1 MNDMQETMKSCNV
14 CRATIPSDSKYCEVC
29 GTKLL
34 ETLTTTIATEPD
46 AATAKTQPEFVPSRP
61 RMVDKAPKP
70 RRFSAKMVVAVL
82 VIICLISLLLVVPWI
97 PMVKSRAVREVFA
110 YSYTYPFT
118 EEQPK
123 QQAVFS
129 SGNVSLNAFK
139 SASQADYYWTS
150 RGFLLE
156 KGWTVQVKFQSNNY
170 AWTTLYIKGGWQ
182 GDTYFSTN
190 SPLGSFIVSQPN
202 EFHVF
207 IQNLDPTS
215 GHAVSVELTA
225 QWTEVRQSEETATG
239 TATFDVTRYDVAY
252 VSLIDLLLHKSQL
265 D

>member
-1 MNDMQETMKSCNV
+1 MNGTQETKPCKV
-14 CRATIPSDSKYCEVC
+14 CGAQIPSDSKYCEVC
-29 GTKLL
+29 GARVP
-34 ETLTTTIATEPD
+34 ETRMTTIATEPD
-46 AATAKTQPEFVPSRP
+46 VTAAETQPEFVPSRP
-61 RMVDKAPKP
+61 RMEDKAPKP
-70 RRFSAKMVVAVL
+70 RRFSTKTIVAVI
-82 VIICLISLLLVVPWI
+82 VIICLISVTLVVPWI
-97 PMVKSRAVREVFA
+97 PMVKSRVVREVFA

-156 KGWTVQVKFQSNNY
+156 KGWTVQVKFQSDNY
-170 AWTTLYIKGGWQ
+170 AWTTLYVKGGWQ

-207 IQNLDPTS
+207 IQNLDPKN

-225 QWTEVRQSEETATG
+225 QWTEVRQSEETTTG

-252 VSLIDLLLHKSQL
+252 VSLIDLLLHRSQL